1 MGKNMNF
8 VAVDVETANSD
19 LSSICQIGL
28 AVVRSGKITEVRT
41 RLVDPEDFFDPRN
54 IEVHG
59 IDETAVRGS
68 PRFRDVYGEIAGHF
82 KGVVV
87 SHTVFDRTA
96 ISRACGSCGTRLRY
110 GRWLDSAQVARRAWP
125 EKYAQRGYKL
135 GNVASDLGIS
145 FRHHDAGED
154 ARVAAEIVLRACADT
169 GLDIDG
175 WLRRVTRPAHGKPK
189 NGRRK
194 PSADDPRPV
203 ARRGDGRGTGFGET
217 VVFTGALSISRRE
230 AAGLATLAG
239 CGVEENVTAR
249 TTILV
254 VGNRSTGHPG
264 SRSKSLKHQRAEEL
278 IKRGQPIRIVG
289 ESDFLRLV
297 SES

>member
-1 MGKNMNF
+1 MNF

-19 LSSICQIGL
+19 FSSICQIGL
-28 AVVRSGKITEVRT
+28 AVVRSGKITEVQT
-41 RLVDPEDFFDPRN
+41 QLVDPEDFFDPRN

-68 PRFRDVYGEIAGHF
+68 PRFRDVYEKIAEHF
-82 KGVVV
+82 RGVVV

-125 EKYAQRGYKL
+125 EKYAQRGYNL

-154 ARVAAEIVLRACADT
+154 ARVAAEVVLRACADT

-175 WLRRVTRPAHGKPK
+175 LLRRVTRPAHGKPK
-189 NGRRK
+189 TGRRK
-194 PSADDPRPV
+194 PSADDSQPV
-203 ARRGDGRGTGFGET
+203 ARQGDGRETGFGEI
-217 VVFTGALSISRRE
+217 VVFTGALSIPRRE

-239 CGVEENVTAR
+239 CGVEETVTAR

-254 VGNRSTGHPG
+254 VGNRSVSHPG
-264 SRSKSLKHQRAEEL
+264 NRSKSLKHQRAEEL
-278 IKRGQPIRIVG
+278 IKRGQPIRIVE

>member
-19 LSSICQIGL
+19 VSSICQIGL
-28 AVVRSGKITEVRT
+28 AVVLSGKIAKVRT
-41 RLVDPEDFFDPRN
+41 KLVDPEDFFDPRN
-54 IEVHG
+54 IRIHG
-59 IDETAVRGS
+59 IDGTAVQGS

-82 KGVVV
+82 RGVVV

-96 ISRACGSCGTRLRY
+96 ISRACESCGTRLRY
-110 GRWLDSAQVARRAWP
+110 GHWLDSVQVARRAWP
-125 EKYAQRGYKL
+125 EKAQRGYKL
-135 GNVASDLGIS
+135 GNVAADLGIS

-154 ARVAAEIVLRACADT
+154 ARVAAEVVLRACATT

-175 WLRRVTRPAHGKPK
+175 WLRRVKRPVRRKSK
-189 NGRRK
+189 TDRRK
-194 PSADDPRPV
+194 PPSDDSQPTAERS
-203 ARRGDGRGTGFGET
+203 GGRETGFGEV
-217 VVFTGALSISRRE
+217 VVFTGALSITRRE
-230 AAGLATLAG
+230 AAGLAGLAG
-239 CGVEENVTAR
+239 CDVEENVTSR

-254 VGNRSTGHPG
+254 VGNWDVRRTGEKEK
-264 SRSKSLKHQRAEEL
+264 SSKHRKAETL
-278 IKRGQPIRIVG
+278 VRKGQQIRILG

>member
-19 LSSICQIGL
+19 VSSICQIGL
-28 AVVRSGKITEVRT
+28 AVVRSGEITEVRT
-41 RLVDPEDFFDPRN
+41 QLVDPEDFFDPRN
-54 IEVHG
+54 IRIHG
-59 IDETAVRGS
+59 IDGTTVRGA
-68 PRFRDVYGEIAGHF
+68 PRFEDVYEEIAGHF
-82 KGVVV
+82 RGIVV
-87 SHTVFDRTA
+87 SHMAFDRFA
-96 ISRACGSCGTRLRY
+96 ISRACQSCGTRLRF
-110 GRWLDSAQVARRAWP
+110 GHWLDSAQVARRAWP
-125 EKYAQRGYKL
+125 EKYAKRGYKL

-154 ARVAAEIVLRACADT
+154 ARVAAEVVLRACAAT

-175 WLRRVTRPAHGKPK
+175 WLRRVNQPVRGKSK
-189 NGRRK
+189 TDLRK
-194 PSADDPRPV
+194 PPSDDSQP
-203 ARRGDGRGTGFGET
+203 AAERRGGRETGFGEV
-217 VVFTGALSISRRE
+217 VVFTGALSITRRE
-230 AAGLATLAG
+230 AAGLAGLAG

-254 VGNRSTGHPG
+254 VGNRDVHRAGEKEKSSKRRKAETLIGRGH
-264 SRSKSLKHQRAEEL
+264 S
-278 IKRGQPIRIVG
+278 IRILK

>member
-19 LSSICQIGL
+19 RSSICQIGL
-28 AVVRSGKITEVRT
+28 AVVRSGEIAQVLTQ
-41 RLVDPEDFFDPRN
+41 LVDPGDFFDPRN
-54 IEVHG
+54 IAVHG
-59 IDETAVRGS
+59 IDETTVRGS
-68 PRFRDVYGEIAGHF
+68 PGFKDVHGKIAGHF

-96 ISRACGSCGTRLRY
+96 ISLACGSCGTRLRY
-110 GRWLDSAQVARRAWP
+110 EHWLDSAQVARRAWP

-154 ARVAAEIVLRACADT
+154 ARVAAEIVLRACAHT

-175 WLRRVTRPAHGKPK
+175 WLRRIKRPAYRKSET
-189 NGRRK
+189 GRRK
-194 PSADDPRPV
+194 SPESSQPF
-203 ARRGDGRGTGFGET
+203 ARQSDGRGTGFGEI
-217 VVFTGALSISRRE
+217 VVFTGALSITRRE

-254 VGNRSTGHPG
+254 VGNQDVRRPG
-264 SRSKSLKHQRAEEL
+264 EKEKSSKHRRAETL
-278 IKRGQPIRIVG
+278 IGKGHPIRILG
-289 ESDFLRLV
+289 ESDFRRLV